1 MKLQIL
7 LTYFL
12 VFILSSIS
20 TITGCYE
27 NERAALLSFKS
38 QIMDPSNRLSSW
50 QGHNCCNWQGIHCSG
65 SLHVISV
72 DLRNPKPYLPI
83 INSNSYHVSTSTSE
97 STALRGTISSSLFT
111 LTRITY
117 LDLSFNNFMYSR
129 IPPGISNF
137 TRLTYLN
144 LSNAA
149 FSDSITIQFANLTS
163 LESLDLSC
171 STVVS
176 DFSSISY
183 DLSFELI
190 QVGSPY
196 GNVYSSNLS
205 STSLHWLQGMHNL
218 KAAMVVQ
225 LRISGELPISQ
236 LLNLTQLSVLVLDF
250 NPITSQ
256 IPVQLANLT
265 SLSVIHFTGSNLQGP
280 IPYIPQLQELHV
292 GSTDL
297 TIDLKSM
304 FSNPWPRLK
313 SLDIRHTQV
322 KGSIPPSISNTTSL
336 IRFVASGC
344 LIEGVIPS
352 SIANLSRMEI
362 LKLNINNLVGHLPPS
377 INNMRS
383 LQALSLIQNNLQ
395 GPIPDSIC
403 NVSSLWYLALAN
415 NNFSGKLP
423 DCISHLPKLDVL
435 FVTSNSLN
443 GEVHTLTSLLR
454 GSNPYMIGLSFN
466 HLTLKLD
473 KQSLPPSFQPE
484 VLELSSCNIEGN
496 LPNFFSNLTKLR
508 YLSLSYNYLSGAIP
522 PWLFN
527 LPQLG
532 YLDLSFN
539 KLQGSIPPFIQL
551 KSFFGATTLNL
562 ANNLLQGP
570 VPSQLVNIDAINL
583 SGNSFT
589 GHIPEQAGLGSVRY
603 ISLSSNNLVGHIPD
617 SFCYQKNALMVLDLS
632 NNSLS
637 GPLPGNLGKCIYL
650 SVLNLAHNNFSNSVP
665 EVLENARN
673 LSYLDLTGNQ
683 FKGPFPSFIR
693 RLKSLV
699 VLQMGYNN
707 FAGKIPGFIG
717 DLKNLRI
724 LVLKSNFF
732 SELIPP
738 EINKLEKLQIMD
750 LSDNNLFGT
759 IPEKLEGLKT
769 LITRPTDGELLG
781 YVISFMYSGVELS
794 MAYKGLIYQF
804 DCVKTYH
811 SGIDLSLNA
820 LTGKIPPE
828 MTLLIGLA
836 MLNLSHN
843 ALSGEIPSNIGD
855 MIGLNSLDLKF
866 NRFSGKIPDSINLLD
881 SLGYLNLSYNN
892 LSGKIPA
899 GTRFDTLY
907 GDGSAYIGNEHLCGA
922 GNLINCNDNTSSSSE
937 ETKSV
942 EDSIDRLLFIGVV
955 VSGYGVGFW
964 GYFGV
969 LCLIK
974 EQHRRRYW
982 KAIEKIAFKIVKMFM
997 QR

>member
-129 IPPGISNF
+129 IPPRISNF

-218 KAAMVVQ
+218 KVLRLSGVDLSQASAIAYWANPIAA
-225 LRISGELPISQ
+225 LSNLRLLWLSNCRISGELPISQ

-336 IRFVASGC
+336 ISW
-344 LIEGVIPS
+344 PS
-352 SIANLSRMEI
+352 S
-362 LKLNINNLVGHLPPS
+362 
-377 INNMRS
+377 
-383 LQALSLIQNNLQ
+383 
-395 GPIPDSIC
+395 
-403 NVSSLWYLALAN
+403 
-415 NNFSGKLP
+415 
-423 DCISHLPKLDVL
+423 
-435 FVTSNSLN
+435 T
-443 GEVHTLTSLLR
+443 
-454 GSNPYMIGLSFN
+454 
-466 HLTLKLD
+466 
-473 KQSLPPSFQPE
+473 
-484 VLELSSCNIEGN
+484 
-496 LPNFFSNLTKLR
+496 
-508 YLSLSYNYLSGAIP
+508 
-522 PWLFN
+522 
-527 LPQLG
+527 
-532 YLDLSFN
+532 FN
-539 KLQGSIPPFIQL
+539 KQ
-551 KSFFGATTLNL
+551 
-562 ANNLLQGP
+562 
-570 VPSQLVNIDAINL
+570 
-583 SGNSFT
+583 
-589 GHIPEQAGLGSVRY
+589 Y
-603 ISLSSNNLVGHIPD
+603 
-617 SFCYQKNALMVLDLS
+617 
-632 NNSLS
+632 
-637 GPLPGNLGKCIYL
+637 
-650 SVLNLAHNNFSNSVP
+650 
-665 EVLENARN
+665 
-673 LSYLDLTGNQ
+673 
-683 FKGPFPSFIR
+683 
-693 RLKSLV
+693 
-699 VLQMGYNN
+699 
-707 FAGKIPGFIG
+707 
-717 DLKNLRI
+717 
-724 LVLKSNFF
+724 
-732 SELIPP
+732 
-738 EINKLEKLQIMD
+738 EK
-750 LSDNNLFGT
+750 
-759 IPEKLEGLKT
+759 
-769 LITRPTDGELLG
+769 
-781 YVISFMYSGVELS
+781 
-794 MAYKGLIYQF
+794 
-804 DCVKTYH
+804 
-811 SGIDLSLNA
+811 
-820 LTGKIPPE
+820 
-828 MTLLIGLA
+828 
-836 MLNLSHN
+836 
-843 ALSGEIPSNIGD
+843 
-855 MIGLNSLDLKF
+855 
-866 NRFSGKIPDSINLLD
+866 
-881 SLGYLNLSYNN
+881 
-892 LSGKIPA
+892 
-899 GTRFDTLY
+899 
-907 GDGSAYIGNEHLCGA
+907 
-922 GNLINCNDNTSSSSE
+922 SSSFVPDPE
-937 ETKSV
+937 
-942 EDSIDRLLFIGVV
+942 
-955 VSGYGVGFW
+955 
-964 GYFGV
+964 
-969 LCLIK
+969 
-974 EQHRRRYW
+974 
-982 KAIEKIAFKIVKMFM
+982 
-997 QR
+997 